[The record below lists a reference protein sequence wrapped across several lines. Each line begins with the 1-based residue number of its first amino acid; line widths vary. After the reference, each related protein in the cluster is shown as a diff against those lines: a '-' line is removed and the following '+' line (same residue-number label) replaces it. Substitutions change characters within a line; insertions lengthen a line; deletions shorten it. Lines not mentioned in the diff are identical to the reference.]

1 MSDVFYDF
9 RLRIPVDGRNDVEQI
24 QAKIE
29 SFIEENDYP
38 FELEPLKWDGKDTL
52 SVELVVWDT
61 AEDVDPL
68 LEDLYGFV
76 LSSCDIRIEGTIYYE
91 AESSRWLGEFDNDGS
106 IRWFDLSELEQ
117 FSVSVLEELVEMGKE
132 ISAPSLIIQCP
143 NCHTEAAVDRVFNG
157 TAYEYVVDKAGMLTT
172 DRYNIELGSGDAEY
186 RCAQCEEVLAA
197 NIDEL
202 NKLIKEGKLKR
213 V

>member
-9 RLRIPVDGRNDVEQI
+9 RLYIPVDGRDDVEQI
-24 QAKIE
+24 QTKIE
-29 SFIEENDYP
+29 DFIEENDYP

-52 SVELVVWDT
+52 SVELIVWDT
-61 AEDVDPL
+61 VEDVDPL

-76 LSSCDIRIEGTIYYE
+76 LSSFDIRIEGTIYYG
-91 AESSRWLGEFDNDGS
+91 AESSRWLGEFDTDGG

-132 ISAPSLIIQCP
+132 ISAPNLIIRCP

-157 TAYEYVVDKAGMLTT
+157 TAYESVVDKSGMLTT
-172 DRYNIELGSGDAEY
+172 DRYDIELGSGDAEY

-202 NKLIKEGKLKR
+202 NELIKEGKLKR